1 MTEGYREG
9 EPCMRCQG
17 RCCRTMGC
25 SLSPEDM
32 IRALQDRPATRENIE
47 TLLQEC
53 NYAIDSFQNGGH
65 AFYYLRMRHK
75 CFTFIGVDAMGE
87 CSMLTE
93 HGCSLSFEDRPKG
106 GRMLEARENGGCE
119 QHYTREMMI
128 ADWNPY
134 QDILDSIWKAWHDRM
149 EREGIFDRCEE
160 EYMQFQMARR
170 TGSRGDAVRL
180 T

>member
-1 MTEGYREG
+1 MTEGYRNG
-9 EPCMRCQG
+9 ELCVCCQG

-32 IRALQDRPATRENIE
+32 IHALQGRPATRENVE
-47 TLLQEC
+47 DLLQKG

-65 AFYYLRMRHK
+65 SFYYLRMRHK

-93 HGCSLSFEDRPKG
+93 NGCSLSFEDRPKG
-106 GRMLEARENGGCE
+106 GRMLEAREDGCCV
-119 QHYTREMMI
+119 QHYTQEMMI
-128 ADWNPY
+128 ADWSPY
-134 QDILDSIWKAWHDRM
+134 QKILGGIWQDWYARM
-149 EREGIFDRCEE
+149 EQEGIFDQCEE
-160 EYMQFQMARR
+160 AYMQFQMARR
-170 TGSRGDAVRL
+170 SRGDAVRL

>member
-9 EPCMRCQG
+9 ELCMRCQG

-32 IRALQDRPATRENIE
+32 IRALKDRSATWENIE

-65 AFYYLRMRHK
+65 AFYFLRMRHK

-93 HGCSLSFEDRPKG
+93 HGCSLPYEDRPKRTALYAG
-106 GRMLEARENGGCE
+106 DDDCRLESLSG
-119 QHYTREMMI
+119 YTR
-128 ADWNPY
+128 
-134 QDILDSIWKAWHDRM
+134 QHL
-149 EREGIFDRCEE
+149 EGV
-160 EYMQFQMARR
+160 A
-170 TGSRGDAVRL
+170 
-180 T
+180 